1 LPVGRLI
8 PFMFAPLLCD
18 SNHLT
23 GSPRIKSQDQFAALI
38 GRETVGR
45 EVAVFFPPPP
55 GFLFSNWRHH
65 ENDLLWAA
73 ESEDL
78 SRLPSQPLATLE
90 VPQDHDNS
98 LRLVQQLLDGLLPAL
113 ITDPEAGRPERRDGF
128 AGSADGD

>member
-1 LPVGRLI
+1 SAGQLLKVVPRLFARRRLPHLLDTRDQEFCQVQAPQAQEHAERENDAETRPAWDTDRLPVGRLI

-73 ESEDL
+73 EAEDL
-78 SRLPSQPLATLE
+78 
-90 VPQDHDNS
+90 
-98 LRLVQQLLDGLLPAL
+98 
-113 ITDPEAGRPERRDGF
+113 
-128 AGSADGD
+128 